1 MPAPRRLLLAD
12 DHSLL
17 RQGLRLIID
26 REPDLC
32 VVAEAGDGREAV
44 AQALRH
50 RPDLAIL
57 DVAMPLLNGLGATRE
72 LRRRL
77 PDMRILML
85 SMHDNE
91 QFFYEALEAGADGY
105 LLKSAVDYQL
115 IDACRAA
122 LRGEA
127 AVFAGGTR
135 ALIRDYLQRAGSGE
149 PRADELSPREREILQ
164 LIAEG
169 RSGRQIAEQ
178 LTISEKT
185 VERHRSNILAK
196 LGLRDRLELTR
207 YAIRR
212 GLIEP

>member
-1 MPAPRRLLLAD
+1 VSEPSRILLAD
-12 DHSLL
+12 DHALL
-17 RQGLRLIID
+17 RQGLRLIIE
-26 REPDLC
+26 READLT
-32 VVAEAGDGREAV
+32 VVAEAGDGRESIE
-44 AQALRH
+44 QAIEH
-50 RPDLAIL
+50 RADLAIL
-57 DVAMPLLNGLGATRE
+57 DVSMPVLNGLGAARE

-77 PDMRILML
+77 PTVRILML

-91 QFFYEALEAGADGY
+91 EFFLEALNAGADGY

-127 AVFAGGTR
+127 AIFAGGART
-135 ALIRDYLQRAGSGE
+135 LIRHYLDRDPGE
-149 PRADELSPREREILQ
+149 DRSEDLSPRELEILQ

-169 RSGRQIAEQ
+169 HSGRQIAEH

-196 LGLRDRLELTR
+196 LGLTDRVQLTR

-212 GLIEP
+212 GIIEP